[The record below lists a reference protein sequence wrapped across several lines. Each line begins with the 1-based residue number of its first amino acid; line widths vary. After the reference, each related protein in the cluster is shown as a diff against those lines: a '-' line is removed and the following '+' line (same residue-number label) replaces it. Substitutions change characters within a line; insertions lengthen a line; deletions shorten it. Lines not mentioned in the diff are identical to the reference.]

1 MSENHCDN
9 NDDDLEPKIQQ
20 PTESSPKEL
29 PPSYELISLIDS
41 TKRLKLFCYNKN
53 WSKPSY
59 QLIKRERIGWKKFYT
74 IRLIIQTILLTTE
87 ATDISKRL
95 AKLRTAS
102 ETLKYLW
109 NNSTMIRTLSHHH
122 HHCCCCCYH
131 NSGQNCQNSH
141 FYCNA
146 HNQ

>member
-1 MSENHCDN
+1 MDAS
-9 NDDDLEPKIQQ
+9 
-20 PTESSPKEL
+20 
-29 PPSYELISLIDS
+29 
-41 TKRLKLFCYNKN
+41 KRLKRFCYDQN

-59 QLIKRERIGWKKFYT
+59 ELIKRERIEWKKFYT
-74 IRLIIQTILLTTE
+74 IRMIIRPILMAE
-87 ATDISKRL
+87 AADISKRL

-122 HHCCCCCYH
+122 HHCCCYH